1 MTVMKLVSHGFDS
14 CSEHLIFSNICSVIF
29 LYNETHATVATR
41 ENFKVFRDTFLTLLQ
56 RGLRSYTCNSSS
68 PLVKVSK
75 KCAQKS
81 VMKDFK
87 IFPGGNGSVRLALRH
102 IRVSLSYD
110 ETVCL

>member
-1 MTVMKLVSHGFDS
+1 MTVMKSVSHGFDS
-14 CSEHLIFSNICSVIF
+14 CSGHLIFSNICSVIF
-29 LYNETHATVATR
+29 LYRETHATIATR

-75 KCAQKS
+75 KCQKS

-87 IFPGGNGSVRLALRH
+87 IFHGGNSSVRLTLRH